1 MNLYYNGVDIYGDV
15 SVNYCVHEMFAEKQ
29 ADTLVI
35 RFNDTKGT
43 WSKWQPAEG
52 DTVQFKEGASDT
64 GKMFVHS
71 MKPENGLFTIRA
83 MSMPKSGKT
92 KKSKSW
98 EGVRFLQLAN
108 EFAGNHGLTFQN
120 YGCVDQVYPYIKQDN
135 ETDFAL
141 FRFND
146 TKGTWSKW
154 QPAEG
159 DTVQF
164 KEGAS
169 DTGKMFVHSMKPE
182 NGLFTIRAMSMPK
195 SGKTK
200 KSKSWEGVRFLQLAN
215 EFAGNH
221 GLTFQNYGCVDQV
234 YPYIKQDNET
244 DFALFHR
251 LCTLEGCQML
261 IFDGK
266 LLAYNE
272 QYIEGQTPAGS
283 LSVDENGVFSYE
295 DNRDGMYGSCEIA
308 SGSYSGKFIADS
320 SNSSVLRPAVPVQVT
335 SNAEAARFAKGLLRN
350 ANKFARSGYFS
361 KSLMTGYAAAS
372 ILTLS
377 TPRATM
383 WDGTVFVYKVRHD
396 FVGNKSTIYFRHILE
411 GY

>member
-35 RFNDTKGT
+35 RFNDAKGT

-120 YGCVDQVYPYIKQDN
+120 YGC
-135 ETDFAL
+135 T
-141 FRFND
+141 
-146 TKGTWSKW
+146 
-154 QPAEG
+154 
-159 DTVQF
+159 
-164 KEGAS
+164 
-169 DTGKMFVHSMKPE
+169 
-182 NGLFTIRAMSMPK
+182 
-195 SGKTK
+195 
-200 KSKSWEGVRFLQLAN
+200 
-215 EFAGNH
+215 
-221 GLTFQNYGCVDQV
+221 DQV

-272 QYIEGQTPAGS
+272 RYIEGQTPAGS

-295 DNRDGMYGSCEIA
+295 DNRGGMYGSCEIA

-320 SNSSVLRPAVPVQVT
+320 SNGSVLRPAVPVQVT

>member
-64 GKMFVHS
+64 GK
-71 MKPENGLFTIRA
+71 
-83 MSMPKSGKT
+83 
-92 KKSKSW
+92 SW

-120 YGCVDQVYPYIKQDN
+120 YGC
-135 ETDFAL
+135 T
-141 FRFND
+141 
-146 TKGTWSKW
+146 
-154 QPAEG
+154 
-159 DTVQF
+159 
-164 KEGAS
+164 
-169 DTGKMFVHSMKPE
+169 
-182 NGLFTIRAMSMPK
+182 
-195 SGKTK
+195 
-200 KSKSWEGVRFLQLAN
+200 
-215 EFAGNH
+215 
-221 GLTFQNYGCVDQV
+221 DQV

-295 DNRDGMYGSCEIA
+295 DNRGGMYGSCEIA
-308 SGSYSGKFIADS
+308 SGSYSGKFIANS
-320 SNSSVLRPAVPVQVT
+320 SNSSVLRPAVPIQVT